1 MKPYIK
7 KNTPLGKAAIR
18 LLAAALPLM
27 IGTARAADATW
38 TGATDATWA
47 GEGNWSATPVPGT
60 GNTATFNS
68 AGNGN
73 TTIDLGTGVTV
84 GNIVIDT
91 AGAAPYTIGS
101 GTIGSQTLTLDLNG
115 GVNLGSTVTANQAL
129 NASLSLPTIG
139 FYNSVN
145 NSANT
150 LTLAGSIS
158 TATAGSKVLTVDG
171 TGKTVMSGVVAAGSG
186 GIGLNKTNSGTLLL
200 SGTGYFSATNV
211 NAYLPGAAYVPV
223 DLRQGT
229 TIISGTYSNLGEF
242 VIGGV
247 IANGGAGNNV
257 NLTLTGN
264 GALGVSSWFS
274 LGRGNGIG
282 GVSSD
287 LVLSN
292 TSSILAGNFSA
303 GYNAN
308 AANFPKGSL
317 TLNDSSTFTVMG
329 NGAVNFAE
337 SSGADFTLTLNGSSQ
352 FRAYGTGGKSF
363 GQSGKGTVNL
373 NGSSSMIL
381 GNAATYIGNTY
392 GTGVVNMASTGTLN
406 VGGELRVGYSG
417 TSGSGRNPNG
427 TLTISSGTVNVGG
440 LSVGRGN
447 NNLNIANGTV
457 TLDSGAL
464 TCTND
469 ATVGFAG
476 TNNFGLFTING
487 GTFNFAPAATKWF
500 TVGYYDYTRGDV
512 VVNGGTFN
520 MLRGSSFKITRGNS
534 ALVNTNTITQNG
546 GSVTFYSDGGTN
558 VGGTGAIDLQYS
570 GAAQSIGIYNL
581 NGGTLTVP
589 SIYASATS
597 GSRFFNFN
605 GGTLQAAAAST
616 SFLNLGSGTGTGR
629 VNVRNGGAV
638 IDSNGK
644 NITIPYALDHSDIVD
659 DAATDGGLT
668 KIGNGTLTLSGGT
681 TYTGP
686 TVVRGGTLSLSP
698 ATISYGSTA
707 LVVSNATL
715 ALDVTGGASYLSAT
729 TVALQNNA
737 GLTLTYGTIT
747 GNPAYAAI
755 NASDVLTA
763 SGTNIAIRISGTGFL
778 AGGFPVIDY
787 TGGSAPDL
795 AKFTLSLPP
804 GVFGV
809 LSNDTANSTLSVH
822 LTSVVQ
828 VLTWFGAD
836 SGGSPLTT
844 WDINTSAN
852 WNSGAAKYLE
862 YGTYGD
868 IVTFDDTALN
878 TTVDLGTTVLPAV
891 LTMNNS
897 VSYTISGTGS
907 IGGST
912 AFTKNG
918 SGSLSLLTA
927 NTFTGGTV
935 INAGTLSI
943 ANDNALGAVSG
954 SVTMGGGT
962 LQLGNMSS
970 ARSLTLNA
978 NSSISVLGSTSALW
992 SGILSGTGGLT
1003 KTDAGVLTLS
1013 GANTYT
1019 GPTVVSGGTLD
1030 VPTGGSINN
1039 AATANV
1045 GQVTVGNVAYVLGQL
1060 TISGGT
1066 VNALYGNGNEWSGYL
1081 NVGSTAS
1088 SVGDIQMTGG
1098 SLAASRHLV
1107 LANASAAYG
1116 GMTVSGGALSVG
1128 SYFIVGFAGGQGVFS
1143 QSGGTV
1149 NAGHAFAG
1157 STMLVGS
1164 GAGSIGIVNVSGGS
1178 FIATNAGICI
1188 SENGDGPIGVL
1199 NISGTGNVV
1208 AGNAGVKFGNVA
1220 TSANGTLNLLGGT
1233 LTVNRIWT
1241 AAGNSYFNFNGGTLK
1256 PSAAST
1262 EFMTGLDRATVYSG
1276 GAIIDDNGF
1285 NVSMSQTLT
1294 APTGDGVSAIAV
1306 DAAGSGYVNTP
1317 VVTIS
1322 GDGTNATAV
1331 ANVMGGAVTGITITS
1346 PGYGYT
1352 YATASLVG
1360 GVDSTGTPATLGTV
1374 SLSPNT
1380 SGGLT
1385 KLGNGTLTMTGSNTY
1400 SGATLVNAGT
1410 LLITPAVQSSTAVTV
1425 ANDASFGVSIS
1436 STTDGA
1442 AIGNLNLGSGG
1453 STLLTV
1459 SYGISSVPT
1468 VPALTAGALSINGTA
1483 KIRLN
1488 GTLSVGAYPVLKYT
1502 SRSGSFASVIA
1513 PRGTTAT
1520 ISNDVANSTYYVV
1533 VTAVGGG
1540 IVWTGNTGL
1549 IPNLWDINVTTNWLT
1564 GSQLTTYQ
1572 ETVPP
1577 GDAVVFNDSG
1587 SATVLL
1593 SNTVSPLTVTITNSS
1608 VAYNIQGSGHLS
1620 GSAAVTKLGSG
1631 TATISLANNDYT
1643 GATVISN
1650 GTLVVNSG
1658 SGIGNLSP
1666 VTLANVASAALNI
1679 GATETI
1685 GSLAGGGALGG
1696 NVNYTGDLIVGGNNN
1711 STTYGGVVSGSGTF
1725 ALNGKGNTMTLNGTL
1740 TAGGEL
1746 WIGGVVSNTPTMNVN
1761 AGASLSAA
1769 GWFVVG
1775 REGSTGVLNVNGG
1788 NVVHSGWGNITLG
1801 TLGTGPK
1808 GTINLVSGSISNLTG
1823 ETWVGEGSSTTENVG
1838 IFNQSGGVASMG
1850 NFYVGR
1856 YGSSSGACHGEAY
1869 ITGGSL
1875 YVGNLEVGYGMN
1887 NTRTGNNTLFIGPAA
1902 TVNASGFMRLGYA
1915 GSSTLFGMVTNQ
1927 GILNIGATA
1936 LYLGY
1941 WDPCNANM
1949 VQEAGQIN
1957 LRNNASISFGNQW
1970 NNSGVSTF
1978 DHNGGSVTFYSDNGT
1993 TVGGT
1998 GSLDLNTAGSG
2009 TYTYNLNGGTL
2020 TVPRIQKAG
2029 GSGTATFNFNGG
2041 TLKAAGNA
2049 TNFMENLTAASIL
2062 SGAVIDSAGYS
2073 VTLNQALLDG
2083 GLGGG
2088 LVKQGLGTLA
2098 LGGANSYSGNTLVNN
2113 GTLLVNGL
2121 VSGAVDVKSGAT
2133 LGGNGTI
2140 SGVVTVEAGA
2150 TLAAGASIGTLTLS
2164 STPTLASSATI
2175 VAELNRTNGQT
2186 SDLIVVSGNPINY
2199 AGTLV
2204 LKNTGMPLQA
2214 GDTFSVFNASS
2225 YSGTFTIVSKTPGQS
2240 VTWNTS
2246 NLAVAGTVSVSSV
2259 VAVPFNLTTVYTG
2272 SAFNFSWPANELGA
2286 RLETNAVNVADPA
2299 SWFTYP
2305 GSDSTTSLSVPVDT
2319 TKTNVFFRLVFP

>member
-7 KNTPLGKAAIR
+7 KNTPLGKAAIQ

-27 IGTARAADATW
+27 IGAARAADATW

-60 GNTATFNS
+60 GNVATFNS

-84 GNIVIDT
+84 GNIIIDT
-91 AGAAPYTIGS
+91 ASAAPYTIGS

-115 GVNLGSTVTANQAL
+115 GVNVGSTVTANQVLSA
-129 NASLSLPTIG
+129 NLSLPTIG
-139 FYNSVN
+139 FYNIIN

-150 LTLAGSIS
+150 LTLAGTNS

-171 TGKTVMSGVVAAGSG
+171 TGKTVISGIVTAGSG
-186 GIGLNKTNSGTLLL
+186 GLGLNKTNSGTLLL

-211 NAYLPGAAYVPV
+211 NAYLPGVAYAPV

-229 TIISGTYSNLGEF
+229 TIISGTYSNNGEF

-257 NLTLTGN
+257 NLTLTGS

-292 TSSILAGNFSA
+292 NATVLAGNFSA

-308 AANFPKGSL
+308 AANFPKGSV
-317 TLNDSSTFTVMG
+317 TLNDSSIFTVMG
-329 NGAVNFAE
+329 NGAVNFSE
-337 SSGADFTLTLNGSSQ
+337 SSGADFTMVLNNSAQ
-352 FRAYGTGGKSF
+352 FRAYGTGGKSL
-363 GQSGKGTVNL
+363 GQSGKATVNL

-381 GNAATYIGNTY
+381 GNATTYIGNNY

-406 VGGELRVGYSG
+406 VSGELRVGGSSSSG
-417 TSGSGRNPNG
+417 FGRNPNG
-427 TLTISSGTVNVGG
+427 TLTISSGTVNLGA
-440 LSVGRGN
+440 LNVGRGN
-447 NNLNIANGTV
+447 NNQNIANGTV
-457 TLDSGAL
+457 TLDGGTL

-469 ATVGFAG
+469 AIVGYAG
-476 TNNFGLFTING
+476 TNNFGLLTVNG

-500 TVGYYDYTRGDV
+500 MVGYYDYTRGDV

-520 MLRGSSFKITRGNS
+520 MLNGSSFKYTRGNS

-546 GSVTFYSDGGTN
+546 GAVTFYSDGGTN
-558 VGGTGAIDLQYS
+558 VGGSGAIDMQNA
-570 GAAQSIGIYNL
+570 GAAQAIGIYNL

-597 GSRFFNFN
+597 GTRTFNFN
-605 GGTLQAAAAST
+605 GGTLKAAATHAN
-616 SFLNLGSGTGTGR
+616 FLNLGSGTGIGR
-629 VNVRNGGAV
+629 VNVRDGGAV

-644 NITIPYALDHSDIVD
+644 NITIAYAMDHSDIAG

-668 KIGNGTLTLSGGT
+668 KIGNGTLTLAGNT

-698 ATISYGSTA
+698 ATLSYNITA
-707 LVVSNATL
+707 LTVSNATL
-715 ALDVTGGASYLSAT
+715 ALDVTGGASYITAT

-737 GLTLTYGTIT
+737 GLTLTYGTLA

-755 NASDVLTA
+755 NASAALTA
-763 SGTNIAIRISGTGFL
+763 PGTNITIRISGTGFVG
-778 AGGFPVIDY
+778 GGFPVIYY
-787 TGGSAPDL
+787 TGGSAPNL
-795 AKFTLSLPP
+795 ANFSLVLPP

-828 VLTWFGAD
+828 VLSWY
-836 SGGSPLTT
+836 GSPVTT

-852 WNSGAAKYLE
+852 WNSGTAKYLE

-878 TTVDLGTTVLPAV
+878 PTVDLGTTVVPAV
-891 LTMNNS
+891 LIANNN
-897 VSYTISGTGS
+897 VSYTISGAGS

-918 SGSLSLLTA
+918 TGSLSLLTA

-943 ANDNALGAVSG
+943 ANDNALGAASG
-954 SVTMGGGT
+954 SVTLAGGT
-962 LQLGNMSS
+962 LQLGNTVSS

-978 NSSISVLGSTSALW
+978 NSSISVLGSASALW
-992 SGILSGTGGLT
+992 SGILSGSGGLT
-1003 KTDAGVLTLS
+1003 KADAGVLTLS
-1013 GANTYT
+1013 GANIYT

-1030 VPTGGSINN
+1030 VTTGGSIND
-1039 AATANV
+1039 AGTANV
-1045 GQVTVGNVAYVLGQL
+1045 GQLTVGNVASIAGRLS
-1060 TISGGT
+1060 ISGGK
-1066 VNALYGNGNEWSGYL
+1066 VNALYGNGNEWSGYM
-1081 NVGSTAS
+1081 NVGSVAS
-1088 SVGDIQMTGG
+1088 AVGDIQMTGG

-1116 GMTVSGGALSVG
+1116 GMTMSEGTLSVG
-1128 SYFIVGFAGGQGVFS
+1128 SYFIVGFAGGQGVFN

-1149 NAGHAFAG
+1149 NAGYAFAG

-1178 FIATNAGICI
+1178 FIATNAGICL
-1188 SENGDGPIGVL
+1188 SENGDGPVGVL

-1220 TSANGTLNLLGGT
+1220 TSANGTLNLLGGS

-1241 AAGNSYFNFNGGTLK
+1241 QAGNSYFNFNGGTLK
-1256 PSAAST
+1256 PSGANT
-1262 EFMTGLDRATVYSG
+1262 EFMTGLDRATVYGG

-1285 NVSMSQTLT
+1285 NLTMSQPLT
-1294 APTGDGVSAIAV
+1294 APMGDGVSAIVV
-1306 DAAGSGYVNTP
+1306 DSGGSGYVNTP
-1317 VVTIS
+1317 VVTIT

-1331 ANVMGGAVTGITITS
+1331 ANVSGGVVTGITITS

-1352 YATASLVG
+1352 YASASLVG
-1360 GVDSTGTPATLGTV
+1360 GVDSTGTPASLGTV
-1374 SLSPNT
+1374 SLAPNV

-1385 KLGNGTLTMTGSNTY
+1385 KLGGGTLTMNGSNTY
-1400 SGATLVNAGT
+1400 TGATLVNAGT
-1410 LLITPAVQSSTAVTV
+1410 LLITPAVQSSTPVTV

-1442 AIGNLNLGSGG
+1442 SIGNLSLGTGG
-1453 STLLTV
+1453 STILTV
-1459 SYGISSVPT
+1459 SYGMSSVPT

-1488 GTLSVGAYPVLKYT
+1488 GTLSVGAYPVLKYS

-1520 ISNDVANSTYYVV
+1520 ISNDTANSTYYVV

-1587 SATVLL
+1587 SATVLV
-1593 SNTVSPLTVTITNSS
+1593 SNTVSPLTVTITNNS
-1608 VAYNIQGSGHLS
+1608 VAYNIQGSGRLS

-1650 GTLVVNSG
+1650 GTLVVNGG

-1685 GSLAGGGALGG
+1685 GSLSGGGALGG
-1696 NVNYTGDLIVGGNNN
+1696 NVTYTGDLIVGGNNN
-1711 STTYGGVVSGSGTF
+1711 STAYGGVVSGSGTF

-1740 TAGGEL
+1740 SAGGEL
-1746 WIGGVVSNTPTMNVN
+1746 WIGGLVSNTPTMNVN

-1775 REGSTGVLNVNGG
+1775 REGSTGVLNINGG

-1856 YGSSSGACHGEAY
+1856 YNSSTAACRGEAS

-1875 YVGNLEVGYGMN
+1875 YVGNLEVGYGIN

-1902 TVNASGFMRLGYA
+1902 TVTASGFMRLGYA
-1915 GSSTLFGMVTNQ
+1915 GSSTLFGIVTNQ

-1941 WDPCNANM
+1941 WDPCNANV

-1998 GSLDLNTAGSG
+1998 GSLDLNTAGTG

-2049 TNFMENLTAASIL
+2049 TNFMENLTAANIQA
-2062 SGAVIDSAGYS
+2062 GAVIDSAGYS
-2073 VTLNQALLDG
+2073 VTLNQALLEG

-2088 LVKQGLGTLA
+2088 LVKMGLGTLA
-2098 LGGANSYSGNTLVNN
+2098 LGGANTYSGATTVSN
-2113 GTLLVNGL
+2113 GTLQVNGF

-2140 SGVVTVEAGA
+2140 AGLVSVEAGA
-2150 TLAAGASIGTLTLS
+2150 TLTAGASIGTLTLS
-2164 STPTLASSATI
+2164 SSPALAGSATV
-2175 VAELNRTNGQT
+2175 VAELNRTNSQT
-2186 SDLIVVSGNPINY
+2186 SDLIVVSGNPITY
-2199 AGTLV
+2199 AGSLV
-2204 LKNTGMPLQA
+2204 LKNTGLPLQV
-2214 GDTFSVFNASS
+2214 GDTFTVFNASS
-2225 YSGTFTIVSKTPGQS
+2225 YSGSFTIVSSTPGQS

-2246 NLAVAGTVSVSSV
+2246 NLAVDGTVTVASV
-2259 VAVPFNLTTVYTG
+2259 VAVPLNLTTVYTG
-2272 SAFNFSWPANELGA
+2272 SAFNFSWPANELGS
-2286 RLETNAVNVADPA
+2286 RLETNAVNVADSA

-2305 GSDSTTSLSVPVDT
+2305 GSESTTSLSIPVDT